1 MDPTFTLGFT
11 GYPVETRDS
20 FITVGQCYSSVKTT
34 DLEPTRWQK
43 ERNADIRSKPISLPI
58 YHPGCHHLYNIRPGK
73 CYFGSKENRQW
84 RVGGTALF
92 VASELQAAIGYSAVF
107 FVYFPFNLLSS
118 ISNIY
123 RPSFNL
129 SIFLLHRLAS
139 LALLAPCESIYVC
152 SLFSRRKF
160 MQR

>member
-20 FITVGQCYSSVKTT
+20 FITVGQCYVSVKSADLDPTFTLGLTGYPVETWDSFITVGQCYLSVKTA
-34 DLEPTRWQK
+34 DLEPIRWQK

-84 RVGGTALF
+84 RAGGTALF
-92 VASELQAAIGYSAVF
+92 VASELQAAKGYSAVF
-107 FVYFPFNLLSS
+107 S
-118 ISNIY
+118 II
-123 RPSFNL
+123 
-129 SIFLLHRLAS
+129 I
-139 LALLAPCESIYVC
+139 
-152 SLFSRRKF
+152 LFSF
-160 MQR
+160 QPALYYS